1 MPQISAK
8 KSPIYNINNHTV
20 FRIIF
25 KFKRFILLNKSYLY
39 MNIQVKTDIIKILKS
54 TPDAEIHLDELVS
67 ELAEKGHDEQTVL
80 RTTQKLVDCGKL
92 SFSGDWSINCHRKVY
107 STGLVEPSEPTVRES
122 EEQSMYY

>member
-1 MPQISAK
+1 
-8 KSPIYNINNHTV
+8 
-20 FRIIF
+20 
-25 KFKRFILLNKSYLY
+25 